1 MTSQPEGSRRA
12 VLAAVTGCA
21 ATALC
26 AAGSSAAD
34 AVSGLTALTEKDRI
48 DIGGRGKEIIAKA
61 YQLGLD
67 YQSGFGNCAQASLAA
82 IQDSVPFVPKD
93 ERLFMATAPLSGGA
107 TRTRN
112 ASCGAFTGCG
122 LAIGSVCGRTRA
134 NIGGKAPLAGE
145 LILQVHD
152 RFVETYGDVLCS
164 TIRPKVN
171 NQCAEVVGKA
181 ASWAAEVLLKQ
192 FAGYQA

>member
-1 MTSQPEGSRRA
+1 MMNKTPASRRTF
-12 VLAAVTGCA
+12 LNLVTGCA
-21 ATALC
+21 GAGLCTAAC
-26 AAGSSAAD
+26 APALGAQGAR
-34 AVSGLTALTEKDRI
+34 ALTEKDRI
-48 DIGGRGKEIIAKA
+48 DIGGKGKEIIQKA
-61 YQLGLD
+61 YELGRD
-67 YQSGFGNCAQASLAA
+67 YHAKYGSCAQTSLAA

-93 ERLFMATAPLSGGA
+93 ETLVMAVGPLSGGA

-134 NIGGKAPLAGE
+134 NFSGKAPLAGE

-152 RFVETYGDVLCS
+152 KFVEAYGDVLCS
-164 TIRPKVN
+164 NIRPKVN
-171 NQCAEVVGKA
+171 NQCPEVVGKA
-181 ASWAAEVLLKQ
+181 AAWAAEALLKQ

>member
-1 MTSQPEGSRRA
+1 MSETPASRRSF
-12 VLAAVTGCA
+12 LTLVTGCA
-21 ATALC
+21 ATGLC
-26 AAGSSAAD
+26 ALGCE
-34 AVSGLTALTEKDRI
+34 AVQAPSGPTALADKDRI
-48 DIGGRGKEIIAKA
+48 DIGGQGKAIIQKA
-61 YQLGLD
+61 YDLGRD
-67 YQSGFGNCAQASLAA
+67 YHSKFGSCSQTSLAA

-93 ERLFMATAPLSGGA
+93 ETVFMAAGPLSGGA

-122 LAIGSVCGRTRA
+122 LAIGSVCGRNRA
-134 NIGGKAPLAGE
+134 NFSGKAPLAGE

-152 RFVETYGDVLCS
+152 KFVEAYGDVLCS

-181 ASWAAEVLLKQ
+181 ASWTAEVLLKQ
-192 FAGYQA
+192 FTNYQA